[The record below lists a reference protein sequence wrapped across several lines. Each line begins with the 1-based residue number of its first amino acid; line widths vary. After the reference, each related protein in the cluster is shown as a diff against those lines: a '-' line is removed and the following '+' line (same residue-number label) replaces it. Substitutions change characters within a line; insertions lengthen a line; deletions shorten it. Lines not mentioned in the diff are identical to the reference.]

1 MANYNHRIS
10 KPVKYKVF
18 IVEDHPIFS
27 MGMSELINQEED
39 LEVCG
44 DADNIA
50 SALKAIDLLHP
61 DLIIVDLALKGCQGI
76 DLIKEV
82 EKSKSGI
89 PMLVLSM
96 HDEAIHAERCII
108 AGARGYIMKQE
119 ASESVIDALKH
130 ILAGNIYVSSKIMN
144 KMVGKLTGKP
154 GAAEISATN
163 CLTDRELEV
172 LTLIGKGLSASEIA
186 EHLHVSPKT
195 IGTYRERLKE
205 KLELKHGAELVRYAV
220 LWVEFRMPL

>member
-1 MANYNHRIS
+1 MKHEQGNLL
-10 KPVKYKVF
+10 KPTKSTVF

-27 MGMSELINQEED
+27 LGMSELINQEDD

-44 DADNIA
+44 NADNTA
-50 SALKAIDLLHP
+50 FALKEIERLRP
-61 DLIIVDLALKGCQGI
+61 DLILVDLSLKESQGI
-76 DLIKEV
+76 DLIKGV
-82 EKSKSGI
+82 DKSKNPI

-96 HDEAIHAERCII
+96 HDEAIHAERCIL
-108 AGARGYIMKQE
+108 AGAKGYIMKQE
-119 ASESVIDALKH
+119 ASESVIEALRH

-154 GAAEISATN
+154 GSADVSATN
-163 CLTDRELEV
+163 RLTNRELEV
-172 LTLIGKGLSASEIA
+172 LTLIGKGLSAAEIA
-186 EHLHVSPKT
+186 EKLHISAKT

-220 LWVEFRMPL
+220 LWVEFRVS

>member
-1 MANYNHRIS
+1 MHEKNNESKAAIS
-10 KPVKYKVF
+10 QIF

-44 DADNIA
+44 SADNIA
-50 SALKAIDLLHP
+50 VALQAIEQLCP
-61 DLIIVDLALKGCQGI
+61 DLVIVDLSLQGEQGI
-76 DLIKEV
+76 DLIRALEKTEKE
-82 EKSKSGI
+82 I

-96 HDEAIHAERCII
+96 HDEEIYAERCIL
-108 AGARGYIMKQE
+108 AGAKGYIMKQE
-119 ASESVIDALKH
+119 ASESVIEALLH

-154 GAAEISATN
+154 GMTEVSATN
-163 CLTDRELEV
+163 RLTDRELEV
-172 LTLIGKGLSASEIA
+172 LTLIGKGLAAAEIA
-186 EHLHVSPKT
+186 EKLHVSPKT

-220 LWVEFRMPL
+220 LWVEFRMP

>member
-1 MANYNHRIS
+1 MVNPEIP
-10 KPVKYKVF
+10 KPGAMKSQIF

-27 MGMSELINQEED
+27 MGMSELINQEDD

-44 DADNIA
+44 SADNIA
-50 SALKAIDLLHP
+50 SALKAIERLSP
-61 DLIIVDLALKGCQGI
+61 DLVIVDLSLKGEQGI
-76 DLIKEV
+76 DLIEALEKDVKE
-82 EKSKSGI
+82 I

-96 HDEAIHAERCII
+96 HDEAIHAERCIL
-108 AGARGYIMKQE
+108 AGAKGYIMKQE
-119 ASESVIDALKH
+119 ASDSVIEALRH

-154 GAAEISATN
+154 GTAAISATN
-163 CLTDRELEV
+163 RLTNRELEV
-172 LTLIGKGLSASEIA
+172 LTLIGKGLAAAEIA
-186 EHLHVSPKT
+186 QKLHVSPKT

-220 LWVEFRMPL
+220 LWVEFRMP

>member
-1 MANYNHRIS
+1 MLNYNNN
-10 KPVKYKVF
+10 KPKRAKNKIF

-44 DADNIA
+44 NADNIS
-50 SALKAIDLLHP
+50 SALRAIERLCP
-61 DLIIVDLALKGCQGI
+61 DLVIVDLSLKGCQGI

-82 EKSKSGI
+82 EKGKKEI

-96 HDEAIHAERCII
+96 HDEAIHAERCIL
-108 AGARGYIMKQE
+108 AGAKGYIMKQE
-119 ASESVIDALKH
+119 ASESVIEALRH
-130 ILAGNIYVSSKIMN
+130 ILDGNIYVSSKIMN

-154 GAAEISATN
+154 GAADISATN
-163 CLTDRELEV
+163 RLTNRELEV
-172 LTLIGKGLSASEIA
+172 LTLIGKGFSAGEIA
-186 EHLHVSPKT
+186 ETLHVSPKT
-195 IGTYRERLKE
+195 IGTYRERLKD

-220 LWVEFRMPL
+220 LWVEFRMP

>member
-1 MANYNHRIS
+1 MHEKNNESKAAIS
-10 KPVKYKVF
+10 QIF

-44 DADNIA
+44 SADNIA
-50 SALKAIDLLHP
+50 VALQEIEQLCP
-61 DLIIVDLALKGCQGI
+61 DLVIVDLSLQGEQGI
-76 DLIKEV
+76 DLIRELEKTEKE
-82 EKSKSGI
+82 I

-96 HDEAIHAERCII
+96 HDEEIYAERCIL
-108 AGARGYIMKQE
+108 AGAKGYIMKQE
-119 ASESVIDALKH
+119 ASESVIEALRH

-154 GAAEISATN
+154 GLIEVSATN
-163 CLTDRELEV
+163 RLTDRELEV
-172 LTLIGKGLSASEIA
+172 LTLIGKGLAAAEIA
-186 EHLHVSPKT
+186 EKLHVSPKT

-220 LWVEFRMPL
+220 LWVEFRMP

>member
-1 MANYNHRIS
+1 MHEKNNESKAAIS
-10 KPVKYKVF
+10 QIF

-44 DADNIA
+44 SADNIA
-50 SALKAIDLLHP
+50 VALQEIEQLCP
-61 DLIIVDLALKGCQGI
+61 DLVIVDLSLQGEQGI
-76 DLIKEV
+76 DLIRELEKTEKE
-82 EKSKSGI
+82 I

-96 HDEAIHAERCII
+96 HDEEIYAERCIL
-108 AGARGYIMKQE
+108 AGAKGYIMKQE
-119 ASESVIDALKH
+119 ASESVIEALRH

-154 GAAEISATN
+154 GMTEVSATN
-163 CLTDRELEV
+163 RLTDRELEV
-172 LTLIGKGLSASEIA
+172 LTLIGKGLAAAEIA
-186 EHLHVSPKT
+186 EKLHVSPKT

-220 LWVEFRMPL
+220 LWVEFRMP

>member
-1 MANYNHRIS
+1 MVNYNNNLKQTKNR
-10 KPVKYKVF
+10 VF

-44 DADNIA
+44 NADNIS
-50 SALKAIDLLHP
+50 SALKAIEQLHP

-82 EKSKSGI
+82 EKGKKEI

-96 HDEAIHAERCII
+96 HDEAIHAERCIL
-108 AGARGYIMKQE
+108 AGAKGYIMKQE
-119 ASESVIDALKH
+119 ASESVIEALRH

-144 KMVGKLTGKP
+144 KMVNKLTGKP
-154 GAAEISATN
+154 GSADISATN
-163 CLTDRELEV
+163 RLTNRELEV
-172 LTLIGKGLSASEIA
+172 LTLIGKGLSAGEIA
-186 EHLHVSPKT
+186 ETLHVSPKT
-195 IGTYRERLKE
+195 IGTYRERLKD

-220 LWVEFRMPL
+220 LWVEFRVP

>member
-1 MANYNHRIS
+1 MKHDQNNQAKSTKNR
-10 KPVKYKVF
+10 VF

-44 DADNIA
+44 DADNIVF
-50 SALKAIDLLHP
+50 ALKAIEALQP
-61 DLIIVDLALKGCQGI
+61 DLILVDLSLKDSQGI
-76 DLIKEV
+76 DLITEV
-82 EKSKSGI
+82 DKGKKPT

-96 HDEAIHAERCII
+96 HDEAIYAERCIL
-108 AGARGYIMKQE
+108 AGAKGYIMKQE
-119 ASESVIDALKH
+119 ASESVIEALRH

-144 KMVGKLTGKP
+144 KMVNKLTGKP
-154 GAAEISATN
+154 GSDDISVTN
-163 CLTDRELEV
+163 RLTNRELEV
-172 LTLIGKGLSASEIA
+172 LTLIGKGLSAAEIA
-186 EHLHVSPKT
+186 EKLHISAKT

-220 LWVEFRMPL
+220 LWVEFRVS